1 MSNSNP
7 VANQKIIQMEGLWWV
22 LTVITAVAVIL
33 PVYFIVGMFPFLISN
48 IIFVVAFITLSRY
61 IFLLPYTFLAKR
73 QVLKQVLIFICF
85 PIIFF
90 LIQELN
96 SFQTFLD
103 ENGMKAILG
112 TLTLR
117 KEQSLGAYLHAEMLL
132 FAVGAIIAAIL
143 LPFRLGL
150 SIWRTRNR
158 GSV

>member
-112 TLTLR
+112 TLPLR

>member
-1 MSNSNP
+1 MSNSNT
-7 VANQKIIQMEGLWWV
+7 VANQKIIQMEALWWI
-22 LTVITAVAVIL
+22 LTVISAVAIVL
-33 PVYFIVGMFPFLISN
+33 PVYFTVGRYPFMISN
-48 IIFVVAFITLSRY
+48 VAFVVTFITLSRY

-73 QVLKQVLIFICF
+73 QVLKQVLIFLCF

-90 LIQELN
+90 LVQKLN
-96 SFQTFLD
+96 DFQTFLD
-103 ENGMKAILG
+103 ENSMQAILG
-112 TLTLR
+112 NLPLQ

-132 FAVGAIIAAIL
+132 FAVGAIIAEIL